1 MSNILRQQREI
12 IFMQG
17 RCSRD
22 ICNTVRYMKYNYG
35 FEHIKSVRMNGKHR
49 AIMTMKDDYYDDD
62 IREILKIMSDVFECS
77 VLAEWGI

>member
-1 MSNILRQQREI
+1 MNNILRYQGEK

-17 RCSRD
+17 RSSRD
-22 ICNTVRYMKYNYG
+22 ICETVRYMKYYYG
-35 FEHIKSVRMNGKHR
+35 FENISSVRMNGKHR

-77 VLAEWGI
+77 VLAEWDI